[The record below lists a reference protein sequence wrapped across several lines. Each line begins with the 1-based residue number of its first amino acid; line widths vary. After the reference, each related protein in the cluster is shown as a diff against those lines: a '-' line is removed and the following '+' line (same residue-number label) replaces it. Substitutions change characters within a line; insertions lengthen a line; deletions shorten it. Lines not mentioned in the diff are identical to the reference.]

1 MRLDQIRLSLI
12 RLQSFENSDK
22 RGGMKV
28 IATTTKLVPMK
39 EMLEKAK
46 KEKYAVGQFNIN
58 NFQWAEAMLE
68 AAEEERSPIIVA
80 SSDRLVDYLGG
91 FKTIATMINAI
102 VEHKNITVPV
112 ALHLDHGSNVERCKE
127 AIDAGYT
134 SVMID
139 GSHYSIEENIAMT
152 KQVTDY
158 ARLQGVTVEAEVG
171 TVGGNE
177 DGLIGG
183 INYADP
189 QECLR
194 LVQETGI
201 DALAA
206 ALGSVHGPYQGEPK
220 LGFDEMK
227 AISEL
232 TNVPLVLHG
241 GSGIPLYQLH
251 KAIELG
257 HAKINVNTECLQ
269 AWAKAVRNVLEN
281 DKDVYDAR
289 AILTPGKE
297 AVKETVKAKIREFK
311 SSHKA

>member
-1 MRLDQIRLSLI
+1 MTLVLTRLVS
-12 RLQSFENSDK
+12 
-22 RGGMKV
+22 
-28 IATTTKLVPMK
+28 MK
-39 EMLEKAK
+39 EMLLKGKEK
-46 KEKYAVGQFNIN
+46 KYAVAQININ
-58 NFQWAEAMLE
+58 SFQWAEAILE
-68 AAEEERSPIIVA
+68 AAQEEQSPIIVA

-91 FKTIATMINAI
+91 FKTIATMVNRI
-102 VEHKNITVPV
+102 VEEKNITVPV
-112 ALHLDHGSNVERCKE
+112 ALHLDHGSSVERCKE

-139 GSHYSIEENIAMT
+139 GSHHPIDENIEMT
-152 KQVTDY
+152 KQVTEY
-158 ARLQGVTVEAEVG
+158 AKPHGVSVEAEVG

-183 INYADP
+183 IQYADP
-189 QECLR
+189 EECVR
-194 LVQETGI
+194 IVNETGI

-227 AISEL
+227 KISEL

-241 GSGIPLYQLH
+241 GSGIPDYQIQ

-257 HAKINVNTECLQ
+257 HSKINVNTECLQ
-269 AWAKAVRNVLEN
+269 AWTKAIREVLHN
-281 DKDVYDAR
+281 DAATFDAR

-297 AVKETVKAKIREFK
+297 AVKQTVKAKIKEFK

>member
-1 MRLDQIRLSLI
+1 MI
-12 RLQSFENSDK
+12 
-22 RGGMKV
+22 
-28 IATTTKLVPMK
+28 TTTRLVPMK
-39 EMLEKAK
+39 EMLETAK
-46 KEKYAVGQFNIN
+46 KEHYAVGQFNIN
-58 NFQWAEAMLE
+58 SFQWAEAMLE
-68 AAEEERSPIIVA
+68 AAEEEQSPIIVA

-91 FKTIATMINAI
+91 FKTIATMINRI
-102 VEHKNITVPV
+102 VEEKNISVPV
-112 ALHLDHGSNVERCKE
+112 ALHLDHGKSVERCKE

-139 GSHYSIEENIAMT
+139 GSHFPIEENIEMT

-158 ARLQGVTVEAEVG
+158 ARKYGVSVEAEVG

-194 LVQETGI
+194 LVQETGV

-220 LGFDEMK
+220 LGYDVMLE
-227 AISEL
+227 ISEL

-241 GSGIPLYQLH
+241 GSGIPLHQIH
-251 KAIELG
+251 KAIDLG

-269 AWAKAVRNVLEN
+269 AWTKAVRQVLDN
-281 DKDVYDAR
+281 DKELYDAK

-297 AVKETVKAKIREFK
+297 AVKETVKTKIREFK
-311 SSHKA
+311 SDQKA

>member
-1 MRLDQIRLSLI
+1 
-12 RLQSFENSDK
+12 
-22 RGGMKV
+22 
-28 IATTTKLVPMK
+28 MK
-39 EMLEKAK
+39 EMLLKGKEK
-46 KEKYAVGQFNIN
+46 KYAVAQININ
-58 NFQWAEAMLE
+58 SFQWAEAILE
-68 AAEEERSPIIVA
+68 AAQEEQSPIIVA

-91 FKTIATMINAI
+91 FKTIATMVNRI
-102 VEHKNITVPV
+102 VEEKNITVPV
-112 ALHLDHGSNVERCKE
+112 ALHLDHGSSVERCKE

-139 GSHYSIEENIAMT
+139 GSHYPIDENIEMT
-152 KQVTDY
+152 KQVTEY
-158 ARLQGVTVEAEVG
+158 AKLHGVSVEAEVG

-183 INYADP
+183 IQYADP
-189 QECLR
+189 EECVR
-194 LVQETGI
+194 IVNETGI

-227 AISEL
+227 KISEL

-241 GSGIPLYQLH
+241 GSGIPDYQIQ

-257 HAKINVNTECLQ
+257 HSKINVNTECLQ
-269 AWAKAVRNVLEN
+269 AWTKAIREVLHN
-281 DKDVYDAR
+281 DVATFDAR
-289 AILTPGKE
+289 SILTPGKE
-297 AVKETVKAKIREFK
+297 AVKQTVKAKIKEFK

>member
-1 MRLDQIRLSLI
+1 MTLVLTR
-12 RLQSFENSDK
+12 
-22 RGGMKV
+22 
-28 IATTTKLVPMK
+28 LVPMK
-39 EMLEKAK
+39 EMLLKGKE
-46 KEKYAVGQFNIN
+46 EKYAVAQININ
-58 NFQWAEAMLE
+58 SFQWAEAILE
-68 AAEEERSPIIVA
+68 AAQEEQSPIIVA

-91 FKTIATMINAI
+91 FKTIATMVNRI
-102 VEHKNITVPV
+102 VEEKNITVPV
-112 ALHLDHGSNVERCKE
+112 ALHLDHGSSVERCKE

-139 GSHYSIEENIAMT
+139 GSHYTIDENIEMT

-158 ARLQGVTVEAEVG
+158 AKFHGVSVEAEVG

-183 INYADP
+183 IQYADP
-189 QECLR
+189 DECLR
-194 LVQETGI
+194 IVNKTGI

-220 LGFDEMK
+220 LGFDEMQE
-227 AISEL
+227 ISEL

-241 GSGIPLYQLH
+241 GSGIPDYQIQ

-257 HAKINVNTECLQ
+257 HSKINVNTECLQ
-269 AWAKAVRNVLEN
+269 AWTKAIREVLHN
-281 DKDVYDAR
+281 DAATFDAR

-297 AVKETVKAKIREFK
+297 AVKQTVKAKIKEFK

>member
-1 MRLDQIRLSLI
+1 M
-12 RLQSFENSDK
+12 E
-22 RGGMKV
+22 M
-28 IATTTKLVPMK
+28 IATSRLVPMK

-46 KEKYAVGQFNIN
+46 KEQYAVGQFNIN
-58 NFQWAEAMLE
+58 SFQWAEAILE
-68 AAEEERSPIIVA
+68 AAKEERSPIIVA

-91 FKTIATMINAI
+91 FKTIAMMVNRI
-102 VEHKNITVPV
+102 VEEKKITVPV
-112 ALHLDHGSNVERCKE
+112 ALHLDHGNSVERCKE

-139 GSHYSIEENIAMT
+139 GSHHSIEENIAMT

-158 ARLQGVTVEAEVG
+158 ARLHGVTVEAEVG

-194 LVQETGI
+194 LVQETNI

-220 LGFDEMK
+220 LGFAEMK
-227 AISEL
+227 EISEL

-241 GSGIPLYQLH
+241 GSGIPLHQIH
-251 KAIELG
+251 QAIELG

-281 DKDVYDAR
+281 DKEVYDAR

-311 SSHKA
+311 SSYKA

>member
-1 MRLDQIRLSLI
+1 MEVIVTQRL
-12 RLQSFENSDK
+12 
-22 RGGMKV
+22 V
-28 IATTTKLVPMK
+28 TMK
-39 EMLEKAK
+39 EMLAKAK
-46 KEKYAVGQFNIN
+46 AEKYAVGQFNIN
-58 NFQWAEAMLE
+58 SFQWAEAILE
-68 AAEEERSPIIVA
+68 AAEKEYSPVILA

-91 FKTIATMINAI
+91 FKTISTVINRL
-102 VEHKNITVPV
+102 VEEMNITIPV
-112 ALHLDHGSNVERCKE
+112 ALHLDHGKNVERCKE

-139 GSHYSIEENIAMT
+139 ASHHPIDENIAIT

-158 ARLQGVTVEAEVG
+158 ARLHGVSVEAEVG

-189 QECLR
+189 GDCLR
-194 LVQETGI
+194 IVNETGI

-220 LGFDEMK
+220 LGFAEMK
-227 AISEL
+227 EISEL
-232 TNVPLVLHG
+232 TKIPLVLHG
-241 GSGIPLYQLH
+241 GSGIPIYQIQ

-269 AWAKAVRNVLEN
+269 AWAKAVREVLT
-281 DKDVYDAR
+281 KDSEVYDPQT
-289 AILTPGKE
+289 ILTPGKE
-297 AVKETVKAKIREFK
+297 AVKETVKIKIREFK